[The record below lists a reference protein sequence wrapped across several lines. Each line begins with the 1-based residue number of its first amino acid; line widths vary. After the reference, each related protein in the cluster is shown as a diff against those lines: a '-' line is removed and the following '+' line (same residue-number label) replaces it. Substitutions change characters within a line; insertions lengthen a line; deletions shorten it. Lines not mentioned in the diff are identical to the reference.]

1 MSDRDQSSL
10 NLAQDF
16 SRGNDLFV
24 MNFDEESARFGS
36 ARFGT
41 AVKIKNAFVEGFT
54 CFLFRFKFHAR
65 SFEWRVALPPAAGFD
80 EQDAWDMGQEAFD
93 RFLVT
98 VAKLAAQEKTGKVEY
113 INADKPDEPI
123 A

>member
-24 MNFDEESARFGS
+24 MNFDEKSARFS
-36 ARFGT
+36 T

-93 RFLVT
+93 RFLFT